1 MAENADPGD
10 KNSGKPKSHKSKKIR
25 EVKNSLAQADT
36 INSKEEK
43 ELMEVHKHPHHVTEK
58 KKWPEYL
65 LEFLM
70 IFFAVTLGFFA
81 ENMRENIVEKQ
92 REKQFMISFVRDLEL
107 DTLELTA
114 GKEFRIQKIQAID
127 STLTFL
133 ADRNTYLLP
142 AVVFS
147 LSTKFYGC
155 RAFYQNSGT
164 TDQLKNSGGLRL
176 IRNRKIVDAIEA
188 YDQQVRRMKV
198 RDEFEIELFMNNDRI
213 AQNLFDAKSVIS
225 VFGSR
230 LNPDTL
236 SARTTFI
243 KINLPY
249 KNEYINNLLKY
260 EPMIRA
266 NLGLFETSKQKALNL
281 IKLIKNEYK
290 LKQSI

>member
-1 MAENADPGD
+1 MADNTRKEDLNKQTKIQPENASETVVPAKDTE
-10 KNSGKPKSHKSKKIR
+10 NIKP
-25 EVKNSLAQADT
+25 NQ
-36 INSKEEK
+36 EK
-43 ELMEVHKHPHHVTEK
+43 EPMEVHKHPHHVTQK

-70 IFFAVTLGFFA
+70 IFFAVTMGFFA
-81 ENMRENIVEKQ
+81 ENMRENTVEKQ

-107 DTLELTA
+107 DTQELSV
-114 GKEFRIQKIQAID
+114 GKEFRMQKVQAID
-127 STLTFL
+127 STLTIL
-133 ADRNTYLLP
+133 ADRNSNLLP
-142 AVVFS
+142 GVVFS

-164 TDQLKNSGGLRL
+164 LDQLKNSGGLRL

-188 YDQQVRRMKV
+188 YDQQVKRMKV

-213 AQNLFDAKSVIS
+213 AQNLFEAKSVIK
-225 VFGSR
+225 VFSIK

-236 SARTTFI
+236 SVRTAFI

-249 KNEYINNLLKY
+249 LNEYINNLLKY
-260 EPMIRA
+260 EPMLRS
-266 NLGLFETSKQKALNL
+266 NLDLFETSKQKALNL

-290 LKQSI
+290 LK

>member
-1 MAENADPGD
+1 MAENADPGG
-10 KNSGKPKSHKSKKIR
+10 KTFGNPTNHESGKIP
-25 EVKNSLAQADT
+25 EVKNSHTQADT
-36 INSKEEK
+36 INSKQEK
-43 ELMEVHKHPHHVTEK
+43 DAMEVHKHPHHVTQK

-81 ENMRENIVEKQ
+81 ENMRENFVEKQ

-107 DTLELTA
+107 DTLELTV
-114 GKEFRIQKIQAID
+114 GKEFRMQKIQAID

-133 ADRNTYLLP
+133 SDRNTYMLP
-142 AVVFS
+142 ALVFS

-164 TDQLKNSGGLRL
+164 LDQLKNSGGLRL

-198 RDEFEIELFMNNDRI
+198 RDEFEIELFMNNERI
-213 AQNLFDAKSVIS
+213 AQNLFDAKSVIK
-225 VFGSR
+225 VFGIR
-230 LNPDTL
+230 LKPDTL
-236 SARTTFI
+236 SVRTSFI

-249 KNEYINNLLKY
+249 LNEYINNLLKY

-266 NLGLFETSKQKALNL
+266 NLGLFETSKQKALTL